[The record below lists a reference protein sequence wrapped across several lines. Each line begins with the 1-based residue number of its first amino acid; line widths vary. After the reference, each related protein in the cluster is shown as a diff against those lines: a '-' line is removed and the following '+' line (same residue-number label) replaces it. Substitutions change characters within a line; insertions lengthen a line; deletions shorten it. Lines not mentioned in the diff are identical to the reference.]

1 MTPRP
6 ATLDMVF
13 PSLRVEKICDI
24 LFGRYTVMLLS
35 VALVGRLTTLM
46 VGESQPEMPL
56 SGVQYQS
63 Q

>member
-6 ATLDMVF
+6 GAIDNVF
-13 PSLRVEKICDI
+13 PSLRVEKNCDI

-56 SGVQYQS
+56 SGVQYHHQ
-63 Q
+63 